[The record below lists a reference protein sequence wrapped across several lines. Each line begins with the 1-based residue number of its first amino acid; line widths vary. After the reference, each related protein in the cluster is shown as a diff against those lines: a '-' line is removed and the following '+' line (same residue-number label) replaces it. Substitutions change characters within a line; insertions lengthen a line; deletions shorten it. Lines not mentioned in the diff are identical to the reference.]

1 MRLCDRDIESWLEC
15 GNLTI
20 IPRPPANRITGATV
34 DLRLG
39 NQFRIFNDHAN
50 AYIDLSGS
58 ECTVRKSLNQVMSNE
73 INLMD
78 NELFFLHPGN
88 LVLAVT
94 LESIIMPDNLVGWL
108 DGRSSLAR
116 LGLMVHA
123 TAHRIDPGWEGHIVL
138 EFYNFGKIPLALRP
152 GMTICALSFEI
163 LSNSALKP
171 YNIRKNSKYYRQK
184 GAEKSKINEDLK

>member
-1 MRLCDRDIESWLEC
+1 MRLCDKDIESWLDH
-15 GNLTI
+15 GKLII
-20 IPRPPANRITGATV
+20 IPRPHINNIHGATI

-39 NQFRIFNDHAN
+39 NQFRIFNNYNN
-50 AYIDLSGS
+50 AYINLSGS
-58 ECTVRKSLNQVMSNE
+58 EYEIHKSLNQIMSHE
-73 INLMD
+73 ININN

-123 TAHRIDPGWEGHIVL
+123 TSHRIDPGWEGCIVL
-138 EFYNFGKIPLALRP
+138 EFYNFGKLPLALCP
-152 GMTICALSFEI
+152 GMLICALSFEI
-163 LSNSALKP
+163 LSNPSLRP
-171 YNIRKNSKYYRQK
+171 YNNRKNSKYHRQQ
-184 GAEKSKINEDLK
+184 GADISKIDKD